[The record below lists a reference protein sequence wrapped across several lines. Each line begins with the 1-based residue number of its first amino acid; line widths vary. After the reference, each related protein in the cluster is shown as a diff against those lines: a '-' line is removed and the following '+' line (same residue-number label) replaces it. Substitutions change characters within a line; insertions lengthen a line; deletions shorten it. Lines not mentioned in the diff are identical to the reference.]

1 MDLDEFLESNGADAE
16 RVVAGARA
24 LVELGPEDR
33 LIAVGS
39 LAEGLGN
46 SKSDV
51 DLLLLTPRPDHRD
64 ASPDEVR
71 SFVAGRSLIDLRIVP
86 ASVEQRLRER
96 LAAWAGGGWNLT
108 VAADF
113 TASDLLLLH
122 RLGAGRI
129 LWSNRPDTDDGGRSR
144 RDVAKLKLHI
154 ARHMARTV
162 QVDMA
167 GYREEG
173 DAESMVYAAQDLLG
187 HAVDGLLA
195 GFGFTNPTPKWR
207 NRLLDRLPADW
218 EDRLVVRRT
227 DLRPGE
233 VYWRL
238 HRAPAEAT
246 PGAALAH
253 ASRIVAF
260 ARAAFHWAEEQLVHG
275 QPDAAVHRPAW
286 PPADP
291 AALPF
296 LDLDVDFHRVEQG
309 VMIGRLNAFGAT
321 MEMSLE
327 QFATLLL
334 LESPATHPEET
345 PLPSSDLTSA
355 SSMAG
360 FIAAV
365 REAGFQ
371 VAA

>member
-1 MDLDEFLESNGADAE
+1 MDLDEFLELNGADAE

-46 SKSDV
+46 RKSDV
-51 DLLLLTPRPDHRD
+51 DLLLLTPRADHGD

-86 ASVEQRLRER
+86 ASVERRLRER
-96 LAAWAGGGWNLT
+96 LSTWAAGCWNLT

-122 RLGAGRI
+122 RLGAGRV
-129 LWSNRPDTDDGGRSR
+129 LWPDRPAQDDDR
-144 RDVAKLKLHI
+144 RTKGDVAKLKLHI

-173 DAESMVYAAQDLLG
+173 DTVSMVYAAQDLLG
-187 HAVDGLLA
+187 HAADGLLA
-195 GFGFTNPTPKWR
+195 GFGLTNPTPKWR

-227 DLRPGE
+227 GLRPNE

-260 ARAAFHWAEEQLVHG
+260 ARAAFHWAEERLVHG
-275 QPDAAVHRPAW
+275 QPDARVHRASS

-296 LDLDVDFHRVEQG
+296 LDLDVDFHRIEQG
-309 VMIGRLNAFGAT
+309 VMIGRLNEFGAT

-334 LESPATHPEET
+334 LESTASTPDGRPGASGAET
-345 PLPSSDLTSA
+345 TA
-355 SSMAG
+355 SMAG

-371 VAA
+371 IAA